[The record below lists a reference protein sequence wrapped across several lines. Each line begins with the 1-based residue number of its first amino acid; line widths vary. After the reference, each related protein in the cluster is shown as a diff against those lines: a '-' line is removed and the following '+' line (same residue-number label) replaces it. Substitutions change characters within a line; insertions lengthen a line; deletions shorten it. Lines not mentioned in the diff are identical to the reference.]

1 MNKKLTLVLVSFVLM
16 FAGLGMSSQAADQIK
31 SEPWRLAIQAWSF
44 KMFTFDE
51 AVDKTASP
59 APKGL
64 GLGYIEAFP
73 GQKINNDP
81 NVVFGP
87 NMPAEAKKHVKDKLK
102 AAGVKLVNFGV
113 VKLPADEAGCRKVF
127 EFAKEMGIET
137 IAAEPAE
144 DAFDMLD
151 KLCQEYK
158 INLAVHNHPPDTHY
172 WDPNTV
178 LKVCQGRSKYI
189 GACADTGHW
198 MRSGINPVAALKKL
212 EGRII
217 AVHLKDLNEFGNKKA
232 HDVPW
237 GTGVGDAKAILAE
250 LARQNFKGVFSIEYE
265 FNWENSVP
273 EISKCVEFFKKTEAE
288 VKAK

>member
-1 MNKKLTLVLVSFVLM
+1 MNKKLALVLISFVMM
-16 FAGLGMSSQAADQIK
+16 FIATPAMSQDK
-31 SEPWRLAIQAWSF
+31 EPWRLGVQAWSF

-51 AVDKTASP
+51 AVDKDAS
-59 APKGL
+59 L
-64 GLGYIEAFP
+64 GLGYIEAYP
-73 GQKINNDP
+73 GQQISKDDA
-81 NVVFGP
+81 NVTFGP
-87 NMPAEAKKHVKDKLK
+87 DMTAEAKQHVKDKLK
-102 AAGVKLVNFGV
+102 SAGVKLVNFGV
-113 VKLPADEAGCRKVF
+113 VKLPDDEAGCRKVF

-144 DAFDMLD
+144 EAFDMLD

-198 MRSGINPVAALKKL
+198 MRSGINPVEALKKL

-217 AVHLKDLNEFGNKKA
+217 SVHLKDLNKFGNKKA

-237 GTGVGDAKAILAE
+237 GTGVGDVKAILAE

-273 EISKCVEFFKKTEAE
+273 EIAKCVEYFKKTEAE
-288 VKAK
+288 VKSK